1 MQRFLIIFR
10 PQRSCYQVFSDHIPA
25 CLLVAKLKKILIVLV
40 VAITVI
46 WGIWIAFPV
55 TAMQSIIEDS
65 VHNQKFT
72 LTVEGLKKSMFYRL
86 YADRIVVK
94 STEAEIISF
103 HSVHANINPL
113 RLIALHMD
121 LSVYGRVGEGHFSG
135 NARFSKTMITTRLD
149 FMQANLRDMQFLEVA
164 GIRGTGDVSGKF
176 TLTDQKGHLEF
187 LVNDAGIEPA
197 VFAGVIVPLN
207 FFNTIKGS
215 VAIEGNTVDLASVSL
230 DGRDIFARLKGFIKD
245 NVMDLHME
253 VMPQKSFLEN
263 PLFLSQV
270 DRYQVSPGYYVI
282 PVKGYLVF

>member
-1 MQRFLIIFR
+1 MRQAYVPKNLDNAEFGYPRLS
-10 PQRSCYQVFSDHIPA
+10 PSS
-25 CLLVAKLKKILIVLV
+25 LLKKVFIVLAV
-40 VAITVI
+40 FVTVI

-94 STEAEIISF
+94 STEAEIISL

-149 FMQANLRDMQFLEVA
+149 FMQASLRDMQFLGAA
-164 GIRGTGDVSGKF
+164 GIHGTGALSGKF
-176 TLTDQKGHLEF
+176 TLTDQRGHLEF
-187 LVNDAGIEPA
+187 LVNNAEIKPA
-197 VFAGVIVPLN
+197 VFAGVTVPLN

-215 VAIEGNTVDLASVSL
+215 VAIEGNTFDLASVSL
-230 DGRDIFARLKGFIKD
+230 EGQHVFARLSGVIKD
-245 NVMDLHME
+245 NVMDLRME

-282 PVKGYLVF
+282 PVKGNLVF

>member
-1 MQRFLIIFR
+1 MRQAYVPKNLDNAEFGYPRLS
-10 PQRSCYQVFSDHIPA
+10 PSS
-25 CLLVAKLKKILIVLV
+25 LLKKVFIVLAV
-40 VAITVI
+40 FVTVI

-72 LTVEGLKKSMFYRL
+72 LTIEGLKKSMFYRL

-94 STEAEIISF
+94 STEAEIISL

-135 NARFSKTMITTRLD
+135 NARFSKTMITTKLD
-149 FMQANLRDMQFLEVA
+149 FMQASLRDMQFLEVA

-187 LVNDAGIEPA
+187 LVNEAGIEPA

-215 VAIEGNTVDLASVSL
+215 VAIEGNTVALASVSL
-230 DGRDIFARLKGFIKD
+230 DGRDIFARLKGFIKN
-245 NVMDLHME
+245 NVMDLRME

>member
-1 MQRFLIIFR
+1 MIEILFNTLLKKVLI
-10 PQRSCYQVFSDHIPA
+10 A
-25 CLLVAKLKKILIVLV
+25 LVAVVTIV
-40 VAITVI
+40 
-46 WGIWIAFPV
+46 WGIWISFPV

-72 LTVEGLKKSMFYRL
+72 LTVEGLKKGIFYRL
-86 YADRIVVK
+86 HADSIVLK
-94 STEAEIISF
+94 NSGAGLISLNAI
-103 HSVHANINPL
+103 HGTINPL
-113 RLIALHMD
+113 SLITSRMD
-121 LSVYGRVGEGHFSG
+121 LSLDGRVGEGHFSG
-135 NARFSKTMITTRLD
+135 DAILSRNMITVNIV

-187 LVNDAGIEPA
+187 LVNNAGIDPA
-197 VFAGVIVPLN
+197 VFAGVTVPLN

-215 VAIEGNTVDLASVSL
+215 VDIEGNTVDLASVSL
-230 DGRDIFARLKGFIKD
+230 EGRDIFARLKGVIKD

-253 VMPQKSFLEN
+253 VMPPKSFLEN

-282 PVKGYLVF
+282 PVKGNLVF